1 MVPADDD
8 VTGPLTPT
16 KVFDLMVAGVV
27 PEKAEGKNITALVD
41 LTDTGERYLLTLKDS
56 ALSYKAMTGDADAE
70 AVDLTLE
77 VPAAIL
83 LPALADSRT
92 MARVIAVGR
101 AWIKGDWRKLSE
113 MLNVIDPGSD
123 FYALADL

>member
-1 MVPADDD
+1 MVPADDAM
-8 VTGPLTPT
+8 GPLTPT

-27 PEKAEGKNITALVD
+27 PERAEGKSIAALVD

-56 ALSYKAMTGDADAE
+56 ALSYKAVAADADAE
-70 AVDLTLE
+70 GADLTLE

-92 MARVIAVGR
+92 MVKVIAVGR
-101 AWIKGDWRKLSE
+101 AWIKGDSRKLSE
-113 MLNVIDPGSD
+113 LLNTIDRDSD
-123 FYALADL
+123 FYILADLS